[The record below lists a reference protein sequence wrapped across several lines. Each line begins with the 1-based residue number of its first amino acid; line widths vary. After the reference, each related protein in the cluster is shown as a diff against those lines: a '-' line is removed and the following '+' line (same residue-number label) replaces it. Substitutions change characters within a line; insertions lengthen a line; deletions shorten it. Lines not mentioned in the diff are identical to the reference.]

1 MEKQS
6 KDWKWSSRWLHNWLF
21 AGLSLFQKCYQMV
34 VIDLS
39 KQQALYA
46 GPKVMLLIYF
56 TYNKVNTTLL
66 FIIEKAKGTILDF
79 S

>member
-39 KQQALYA
+39 KQQALY
-46 GPKVMLLIYF
+46 
-56 TYNKVNTTLL
+56 NKGNTTLL
-66 FIIEKAKGTILDF
+66 FIIEKPKGTILDF

>member
-1 MEKQS
+1 
-6 KDWKWSSRWLHNWLF
+6 
-21 AGLSLFQKCYQMV
+21 MV

-56 TYNKVNTTLL
+56 TYNKGNTTLL